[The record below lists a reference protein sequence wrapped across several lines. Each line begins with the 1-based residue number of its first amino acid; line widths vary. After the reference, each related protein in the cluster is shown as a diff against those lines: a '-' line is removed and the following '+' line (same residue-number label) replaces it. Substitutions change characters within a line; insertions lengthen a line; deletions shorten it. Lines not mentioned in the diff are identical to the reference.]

1 MDNLNEP
8 HNIIGM
14 ADLLLEEN
22 EDMNLEELENSIMK
36 GVEIKKKNKETDYSE
51 EFNKEIDRVTKE
63 FDIENNYDKSNKK
76 NKIVSWD
83 DDDNELNDNL
93 NIFGKPKFNNFDES
107 DDDEN
112 EINVKKKYE
121 KENHVNILNNIN
133 SKIDEQK
140 SNFHNSWSSK
150 NPEDPYLLS
159 MTNEEKKQKHI
170 NKVLSKIDDSNKYE
184 LDLIHQEEEED
195 EMARIF
201 EQIDLLRSNLE
212 TEGIDLSRIPE
223 INTNTSKK
231 DAKAILKILQIKNDR
246 LRYCDLFEEGIL
258 VFANGLE
265 KAFDGKK
272 EWFGHKPDLVGWS
285 DTVKI
290 KLRRLR
296 VDTSSFVSNVMKGH
310 NINSGWRIIME
321 LLPSVFLYSRERR
334 VKSGDNLISDD
345 SYKDALRT
353 LQT

>member
-14 ADLLLEEN
+14 ADLLLEDN
-22 EDMNLEELENSIMK
+22 EDIDLEELENSIMK
-36 GVEIKKKNKETDYSE
+36 GVEIKKKSKETDYSE

-63 FDIENNYDKSNKK
+63 FDIENNFSNGFSSKKNDLDDDFNFKSNDFGNNDFGNKRNDFGNNDFSK
-76 NKIVSWD
+76 NND
-83 DDDNELNDNL
+83 DDDE
-93 NIFGKPKFNNFDES
+93 
-107 DDDEN
+107 DDDI
-112 EINVKKKYE
+112 EINNKFE
-121 KENHVNILNNIN
+121 K
-133 SKIDEQK
+133 QK
-140 SNFHNSWSSK
+140 NMNFHSSWSAK
-150 NPEDPYLLS
+150 NPEDPYLLN

-184 LDLIHQEEEED
+184 LNLIHQEEEED

-296 VDTSSFVSNVMKGH
+296 VDTSSFVSNIMKGH
-310 NINSGWRIIME
+310 NVNSGWRIIME
-321 LLPSVFLYSRERR
+321 LLPSIFLYSRERR

>member
-1 MDNLNEP
+1 MDSLNEP
-8 HNIIGM
+8 HNIVGM
-14 ADLLLEEN
+14 ADLLLEDN
-22 EDMNLEELENSIMK
+22 EDMDLEELENSIMK
-36 GVEIKKKNKETDYSE
+36 GVEIKKKQKETDYSE

-63 FDIENNYDKSNKK
+63 FDIENNFTSGFASNNKFTSNDDDELDDDNFRSEK
-76 NKIVSWD
+76 NKNIMHIEED
-83 DDDNELNDNL
+83 DDDD
-93 NIFGKPKFNNFDES
+93 FNNFKS
-107 DDDEN
+107 
-112 EINVKKKYE
+112 
-121 KENHVNILNNIN
+121 NN
-133 SKIDEQK
+133 K
-140 SNFHNSWSSK
+140 SNFKSNNFDDDITQKNSNIHSSWTAK

-159 MTNEEKKQKHI
+159 MTNEERKQKHI

-184 LDLIHQEEEED
+184 LDLIRQEDEED

-212 TEGIDLSRIPE
+212 TEGVDLNRIPE
-223 INTNTSKK
+223 VNTNTTKK

-321 LLPSVFLYSRERR
+321 LLPSIFLYSRERR
-334 VKSGDNLISDD
+334 IKSGDNLISDD
-345 SYKDALRT
+345 SYKDALRS
-353 LQT
+353 LQN

>member
-1 MDNLNEP
+1 MDSLNEP
-8 HNIIGM
+8 HNIVGM
-14 ADLLLEEN
+14 ADLLLEDN
-22 EDMNLEELENSIMK
+22 EDMDLEELENSIMK
-36 GVEIKKKNKETDYSE
+36 GVEIKKKQKETDYSE

-63 FDIENNYDKSNKK
+63 FDIENNFTDGFASNKFTTNNKFSLNDNNSDNDSDDGNFNNAKPK
-76 NKIVSWD
+76 NMFD
-83 DDDNELNDNL
+83 DDDN
-93 NIFGKPKFNNFDES
+93 
-107 DDDEN
+107 DDDFGN
-112 EINVKKKYE
+112 FKNNAFDNGPSQK
-121 KENHVNILNNIN
+121 NNNIH
-133 SKIDEQK
+133 S
-140 SNFHNSWSSK
+140 SWSAK
-150 NPEDPYLLS
+150 NPEDPYLLN
-159 MTNEEKKQKHI
+159 MTNEERKQKHI
-170 NKVLSKIDDSNKYE
+170 NKVLSKIDDSNRHE
-184 LDLIHQEEEED
+184 LDLIRQEDEED

-223 INTNTSKK
+223 VNTNTSKK

-321 LLPSVFLYSRERR
+321 L
-334 VKSGDNLISDD
+334 
-345 SYKDALRT
+345 
-353 LQT
+353 

>member
-1 MDNLNEP
+1 MDSLNEP

-22 EDMNLEELENSIMK
+22 EDMDLEDLENSIMK
-36 GVEIKKKNKETDYSE
+36 GIEIKKKSKETDYSE

-63 FDIENNYDKSNKK
+63 FDIENNYSDINTRKQNFIQTK
-76 NKIVSWD
+76 NKFLD
-83 DDDNELNDNL
+83 DDIDDGLNTN
-93 NIFGKPKFNNFDES
+93 FGKGNNNFGNNFDEDNNDE
-107 DDDEN
+107 DDDNDN
-112 EINVKKKYE
+112 EIK
-121 KENHVNILNNIN
+121 NNFTQQN
-133 SKIDEQK
+133 QNKI
-140 SNFHNSWSSK
+140 NFHNSWSAK

-170 NKVLSKIDDSNKYE
+170 NKVLSKIDDSNKHE

-265 KAFDGKK
+265 KEFDGKK